1 MANLGYIS
9 RFGSGVNMVSLLEDN
24 GSRPTEF
31 LLGDMTTFKVVITN
45 ADVIENGT
53 NVIVKKANVT
63 VKKTMS

>member
-1 MANLGYIS
+1 
-9 RFGSGVNMVSLLEDN
+9 MVSLLEDN